1 MRLFFIVFLTLML
14 SANVYVIW
22 HIWRIL
28 PFAIWIK
35 WLSSALVI
43 MSVACLF
50 VTLSPLLDKL
60 PMSLSTAVYEI
71 GTGWLI
77 ALLYMVIAFL
87 LLDIGRLI
95 RLVPASF
102 LKNSVWGSVTMLVLI
117 GGLLV
122 YGYIHYNNKYRETI
136 TIKTAKPLSKPIK
149 AILLSDLH
157 LGYHNRKGELS
168 RWITII
174 NNENPDI
181 VLIAGDIIDRSIRPL
196 KEDNMAEE
204 LRKINAPVFA
214 CLGNHE
220 YFAGEPNTMSFYK
233 ESGITLLR
241 DSTIVFDSIQIVGR
255 DDRMNMRRH
264 KTAQLVEHLDK
275 DRFTILLDHQPYN
288 LEESE
293 QNGIDLQV
301 SGHTH
306 HGQVWPISLITESVY
321 ECAFGSWKRGNTN
334 YYISSG
340 IGIWGGKFRIGTR
353 SEYVVATIT
362 N

>member
-1 MRLFFIVFLTLML
+1 MRLFFIIFLALML

-28 PFAIWIK
+28 PFAIWVK
-35 WLSSALVI
+35 WLSTALAVL
-43 MSVACLF
+43 SVACLF
-50 VTLSPLLDKL
+50 VTLSPMLDRL
-60 PMSLSTAVYEI
+60 PMPISVSVYEI
-71 GTGWLI
+71 GTGWLVV
-77 ALLYMVIAFL
+77 LLYMVMAFL
-87 LLDIGRLI
+87 VLDIGRLV

-102 LKNSVWGSVTMLVLI
+102 LKNSVWGSVTLLVVV

-136 TIKTAKPLSKPIK
+136 TIKTDKPLAKPIK
-149 AILLSDLH
+149 AVLLSDLH

-168 RWITII
+168 RWVGII
-174 NNENPDI
+174 NDEKPDV
-181 VLIAGDIIDRSIRPL
+181 VLIAGDIIDRSMRPL
-196 KEDNMAEE
+196 KEEKMAEE
-204 LRKINAPVFA
+204 LRKINAPVIA
-214 CLGNHE
+214 CIGNHE
-220 YFAGEPNTMSFYK
+220 FFSGVDNALEFYK

-241 DSTIVFDSIQIVGR
+241 DSSVVMDSIQILGR
-255 DDRMNMRRH
+255 DDRMNMRRL
-264 KTAQLVEHLDK
+264 KTAQLMEKADK
-275 DRFTILLDHQPYN
+275 KKFTILLDHQPYN

-293 QNGIDLQV
+293 KCGIDFQF

-321 ECAFGSWKRGNTN
+321 ECAFGPWKRGNTH
-334 YYISSG
+334 YYVSSG

>member
-1 MRLFFIVFLTLML
+1 MKTFFLIFLTLML

-28 PFAIWIK
+28 PFAIWVK
-35 WLSSALVI
+35 WLASAFALLSI
-43 MSVACLF
+43 ACLF

-60 PMSLSTAVYEI
+60 PMPISISVYEI

-77 ALLYMVIAFL
+77 VLLYMVIVFL

-95 RLVPASF
+95 HLVPASF
-102 LKNSVWGSVTMLVLI
+102 LKNSTWGSVSLLVLI
-117 GGLLV
+117 GGILI
-122 YGYIHYNNKYRETI
+122 YGNIHYNNKYRETI
-136 TIKTAKPLSKPIK
+136 TIKTDKQLSKPIK
-149 AILLSDLH
+149 AVLLSDLH
-157 LGYHNRKGELS
+157 LGYHNRKAELS
-168 RWITII
+168 RWVSII
-174 NNENPDI
+174 NDEKPDV

-196 KEDNMAEE
+196 KEENMAEE
-204 LRKINAPVFA
+204 LKKINAPVIA

-220 YFAGEPNTMSFYK
+220 YFAGEPNTLSFYK

-241 DSTIVFDSIQIVGR
+241 DSSIMFDSIQIIGR
-255 DDRMNMRRH
+255 DDRMNMRRL
-264 KTAQLVEHLDK
+264 KTAQLVEKTDK
-275 DRFTILLDHQPYN
+275 NKFTILLDHQPYN

-293 QNGIDLQV
+293 KNGIDFQV

-306 HGQVWPISLITESVY
+306 HGQVWPISMITESVY